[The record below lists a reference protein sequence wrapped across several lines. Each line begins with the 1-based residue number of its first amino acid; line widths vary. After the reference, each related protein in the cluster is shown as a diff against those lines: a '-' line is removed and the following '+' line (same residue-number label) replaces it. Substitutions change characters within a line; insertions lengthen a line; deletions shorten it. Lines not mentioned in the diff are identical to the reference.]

1 MTVKKLEDHHRFMM
15 AVATRDVPRLSQLV
29 KCALKEK
36 AGVGQ
41 IVSRIE
47 DSLSGVYQSRGYNS
61 DDQDISLLVLWL
73 GGRKLLY
80 ALSQHIAI
88 PSIRTLRRAAS
99 FTKLMPSLGPVI
111 CDVLFNMKAVL
122 SAQLAI
128 LDTHRPFRSGV
139 TIMMDEVAGE
149 GQACYFPHADCAG
162 GFCREHCASVDTRL
176 TTFDNT
182 VNLVRRLQDGTL
194 HYGKEVSVITIGS
207 FGQVL
212 HGAYPV
218 LISPCARLSR
228 LRGLRA

>member
-1 MTVKKLEDHHRFMM
+1 MIKTYHCLCSGWVGANYCMRSANTLPF
-15 AVATRDVPRLSQLV
+15 PRSAPFVVLPLSPSS
-29 KCALKEK
+29 CH
-36 AGVGQ
+36 
-41 IVSRIE
+41 
-47 DSLSGVYQSRGYNS
+47 
-61 DDQDISLLVLWL
+61 LL
-73 GGRKLLY
+73 
-80 ALSQHIAI
+80 
-88 PSIRTLRRAAS
+88 
-99 FTKLMPSLGPVI
+99 I

-128 LDTHRPFRSGV
+128 LDTRRPFRSGV

-176 TTFDNT
+176 TTFDNA